1 MSQLH
6 EIKIYLFKTNYVLET
21 VGHIKTCNIWDCFW
35 RAGKLPYT

>member
-6 EIKIYLFKTNYVLET
+6 EIKIYLFKTYYVLET
-21 VGHIKTCNIWDCFW
+21 VRDIKTYIWDCLW